1 MKATRKDTFP
11 LIIKKGHA
19 SVKIYRGQN
28 RGKDLFTLAF
38 QTPSGRRRQFFASL
52 DDAKREANTKV
63 ANLAQ
68 GDVEGAKLNGQD
80 RVMFVAAQTALEG
93 TGITLDIAAREFAA
107 AFKILGHD
115 GIIEAARFY
124 HKHIA
129 AELPD
134 ITVADAVAK
143 FGEAKAAA
151 EMSRL
156 YLKDIRVMLGRLA
169 TAFACNLK
177 SVTPDDLTGYMQRLN
192 VGPVARNN
200 HKRLI
205 VALFNFGKLQKW
217 LREDETTAA
226 DALQTSKVKHKD
238 VEIYTPREV
247 AAFLHHASE
256 EFLPWLLLIA
266 FGGIRREELAKGLK
280 WEAVNFENRT
290 ITVPA
295 DIAKTGKK
303 RKISMQDNLAEWLA
317 PYRAKRGAI
326 YAKDARKNTAKVSAG
341 AGVQLRKN
349 ALRHSF
355 GSYRMEQTKN
365 AGQVSLEM
373 GNSPK
378 VVMDCYFEITDAKDA
393 AAYWNIRPADA
404 GKVVTMA
411 GAAA

>member
-38 QTPSGRRRQFFASL
+38 QTPSGRRRQFFTSL

-80 RVMFVAAQTALEG
+80 RVMFVAAQNALEG
-93 TGITLDIAAREFAA
+93 TGITVDIAAREFAT

-115 GIIEAARFY
+115 AIIEAARFY
-124 HKHIA
+124 RKHIA

-143 FGEAKAAA
+143 FAEAKAAA
-151 EMSRL
+151 GMSRL

-177 SVTPDDLTGYMQRLN
+177 SITPDDLSGYMQRIN

-205 VALFNFGKLQKW
+205 VALFNFAKLQKW

-226 DALQTSKVKHKD
+226 DALQTAKVKDKD
-238 VEIYTPREV
+238 VEIYTPCEV
-247 AAFLHHASE
+247 AALLHHANDD
-256 EFLPWLLLIA
+256 FLPWLLLIA